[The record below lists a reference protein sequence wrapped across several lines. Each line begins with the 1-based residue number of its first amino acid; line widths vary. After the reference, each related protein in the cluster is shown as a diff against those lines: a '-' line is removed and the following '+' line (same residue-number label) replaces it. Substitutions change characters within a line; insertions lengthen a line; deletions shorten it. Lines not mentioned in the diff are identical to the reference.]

1 MANGVEILY
10 EHQPAEKIYSQ
21 HTPVQDQRP
30 LHNAEELPKL
40 VK

>member
-21 HTPVQDQRP
+21 QDQRP